1 LALNE
6 KGKDIYVKLTAA
18 MELRSRELESVLTD
32 DETAAFFSALSKIED
47 KVEQLLS
54 KQALSKIANGED
66 APADQKELIRWYNKG
81 QSTE

>member
-1 LALNE
+1 MMKQLLF
-6 KGKDIYVKLTAA
+6 
-18 MELRSRELESVLTD
+18 SVH
-32 DETAAFFSALSKIED
+32 SARL